1 MRPGGLLRIVRPVNA
16 LVSGGAVALAYLIAT
31 GTIVPAVWIPALV
44 VVLVTGAGNTIN
56 DYFDREIDRVN
67 RPDRPIPSGGVAP
80 REAVAWAAILFA
92 GGIILSIWTTVYC
105 LIIAVANS
113 CLLVLYAARI
123 KRTAVLGNVSIAYLS
138 ASIFLFGGA
147 FAGMDGITR
156 NLPLIGITFLA
167 MLSRELLKDAEDVEG
182 DAAGGAR
189 TLPMLIGV
197 RWTAVIAAVCAAGA
211 VTASLAPVG
220 SWWGPVYLAGIAVA
234 DAIILAAALR
244 AIPCTAP
251 VCIRQ
256 SRVTDILK
264 GGMFVALLAFTGAA
278 VV

>member
-1 MRPGGLLRIVRPVNA
+1 MRPGDLLRIVRPVNA

>member
-31 GTIVPAVWIPALV
+31 GTIVPGVWIPALV

-80 REAVAWAAILFA
+80 REAVAWAALLFA
-92 GGIILSIWTTVYC
+92 GGIIISVWTTVYC
-105 LIIAVANS
+105 LIIAVTNS

-167 MLSRELLKDAEDVEG
+167 MLSRELLKDAEDMEG

-189 TLPMLIGV
+189 TLPMVIGV
-197 RWTAVIAAVCAAGA
+197 RLTAVIAAVCAAGA

-244 AIPCTAP
+244 AITCTAP
-251 VCIRQ
+251 RCIRQ

-264 GGMFVALLAFTGAA
+264 GGMFVALLAFA
-278 VV
+278 VATVV